1 MTGILITIFVVVLLH
16 QVNRVRTGRRA
27 IAPRFEPMP
36 LADQRSAPP
45 GWFAA
50 EPEVE
55 PDETGPEPTTA
66 ASVPAK
72 RSVQPTRYLLDTAPA
87 ARGDRTSAMMG
98 LFAAPGICT
107 PRRRPT
113 R

>member
-16 QVNRVRTGRRA
+16 QVNRVRTARRA
-27 IAPRFEPMP
+27 IAPRFDPVP

-50 EPEVE
+50 EPEAE
-55 PDETGPEPTTA
+55 PDGAAAEPA
-66 ASVPAK
+66 IAIPVPRA
-72 RSVQPTRYLLDTAPA
+72 RSARPTRYLLDAGPA
-87 ARGDRTSAMMG
+87 AGDRTRAMMDM
-98 LFAAPGICT
+98 FAAPGICT

>member
-1 MTGILITIFVVVLLH
+1 VTGILIAIFVVVLLH

-27 IAPRFEPMP
+27 IGPRFQPIP

-50 EPEVE
+50 DPEAESDEPE
-55 PDETGPEPTTA
+55 PEPGTA
-66 ASVPAK
+66 PVPAA
-72 RSVQPTRYLLDTAPA
+72 RPARPTRYLLDAAPA
-87 ARGDRTSAMMG
+87 AQGDRTRAMMA

-107 PRRRPT
+107 PRRRPK

>member
-16 QVNRVRTGRRA
+16 QVNRVRTARRA
-27 IAPRFEPMP
+27 IAPRFEPIP

-50 EPEVE
+50 DPEVE
-55 PDETGPEPTTA
+55 SDEPEPATA
-66 ASVPAK
+66 PVPAA
-72 RSVQPTRYLLDTAPA
+72 RPAPPTRYLLDAAPA
-87 ARGDRTSAMMG
+87 AQGDRTRAMMA